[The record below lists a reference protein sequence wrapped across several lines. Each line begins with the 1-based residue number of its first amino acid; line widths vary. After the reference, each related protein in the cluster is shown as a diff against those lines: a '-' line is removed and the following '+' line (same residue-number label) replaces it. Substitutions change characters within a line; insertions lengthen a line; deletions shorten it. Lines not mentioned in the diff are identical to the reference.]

1 MSAGRNP
8 RRTHAEDGVNVPEEY
23 FKTFCGQCQE
33 KFARALWSWWWM
45 QCGSRDCP
53 DCVFLEF
60 EDSPHAGA
68 DDHDGIEGEDD
79 IEVDPYEFEEN
90 YFRG

>member
-8 RRTHAEDGVNVPEEY
+8 RRTHAEDGVNVPNEY
-23 FKTFCGQCQE
+23 FKPFCGQCQE

-45 QCGSRDCP
+45 QCGMRDCP
-53 DCVFLEF
+53 DCVFLA
-60 EDSPHAGA
+60 EDGPPSA
-68 DDHDGIEGEDD
+68 DDLDD
-79 IEVDPYEFEEN
+79 VDPFEFEEN